1 MKAALLAVGLA
12 VVARHPNLT
21 CALTAGLGSAVA
33 GQLAYIVR
41 KVVTL

>member
-21 CALTAGLGSAVA
+21 LALTSGLGAVVA
-33 GQLAYIVR
+33 GQVAYIIR
-41 KVVTL
+41 KALQS